1 MALVLSAWL
10 ALCLSY
16 LIWYT
21 GVQRLGPARTSIY
34 SNAIPIVAL
43 VTAAV
48 WLHEPIT
55 ATKAIGAAAVLTGLF
70 LTRLGWQTQA
80 QHSAQRPR

>member
-21 GVQRLGPARTSIY
+21 GVQRLGPSRTSIY

-55 ATKAIGAAAVLTGLF
+55 ATKAIGATAVLTGLF
-70 LTRLGWQTQA
+70 LTRLGRSGAGAT
-80 QHSAQRPR
+80 

>member
-1 MALVLSAWL
+1 
-10 ALCLSY
+10 
-16 LIWYT
+16 
-21 GVQRLGPARTSIY
+21 VQRLGPARTSIY

-55 ATKAIGAAAVLTGLF
+55 PTKAIGAAAVLTGLF
-70 LTRLGWQTQA
+70 LTRLGRSAQA